1 MTNQKITDE
10 QLKKEIKK
18 GKTEKEIAYD
28 NGYGYPSSALNRRL
42 NELGFD
48 KNSKLT
54 QQGAGGAT
62 SYWGKNIYHRL
73 ARQKEFNPNEDTLFL
88 KISEHEDSGKAVVEI
103 TDKAFRKTE

>member
-1 MTNQKITDE
+1 MTEQKITDE
-10 QLKKEIKK
+10 QLKKEIEK

-42 NELGFD
+42 QNLGYT

-62 SYWGKNIYHRL
+62 HYLGANLYRRL
-73 ARQKEFNPNEDTLFL
+73 AEQKGFEPDNETLFL
-88 KISEHEDSGKAVVEI
+88 KKEKVKDGKVTFEI
-103 TDKAFRKTE
+103 TDKAFRKKD